1 MTEPFDL
8 AKHRAEQE
16 RARALGLSYAVL
28 RHIILQAH
36 SDADDGISVGQA
48 VELVRE
54 MALRA
59 VDKAV
64 AEERAEVARLRERV
78 EDYEDDVRR
87 VLEDRGASDEAH
99 CSCVPV
105 LRAEVARLQ
114 AALEEANAEVQDLQ
128 MQRDEHIIDLQHARE
143 EAVAEERAA
152 VVERLEAQAFLFNDH
167 DAVTETTLLRLAR
180 EVECGDHRREEQT

>member
-1 MTEPFDL
+1 MNEPFDL

-16 RARALGLSYAVL
+16 RARALGLDYSEI
-28 RHIILQAH
+28 RRILLSVGA
-36 SDADDGISVGQA
+36 DGDDGISEGRA

-64 AEERAEVARLRERV
+64 AEERAEVVRLRERV

-87 VLEDRGASDEAH
+87 VLEDRGASDEVH

-114 AALEEANAEVQDLQ
+114 AALEK
-128 MQRDEHIIDLQHARE
+128 
-143 EAVAEERAA
+143 AVAEERAA
-152 VVERLEAQAFLFNDH
+152 VVERLEVQAFLFNEH
-167 DAVTETTLLRLAR
+167 DAATETTLLRLAR
-180 EVECGDHRREEQT
+180 EVERGDHRRDNNGP